1 VIVDNGLNC
10 RSRGLIMAELAGF
23 SYFEVQFTKQGEPFE
38 PRETAAVLG
47 AVRAGALGPETG
59 PAGTDAHPRLDDLF
73 VISHGWNNDIAEAR
87 ALYRN
92 LFGSVRR
99 RLEEG
104 GAPALAGREM
114 AVLGVL
120 WPSKRFADED
130 LIPGGGASLGGGI
143 DDRAVQRQLEELKG
157 AFDRPDE
164 AALEQAKQLVPELE
178 GSPQAQRR
186 FVDLIRSVLPRP
198 GDTADDAS
206 DVFFDLPGDE
216 VLRLLGPPVLPGPP
230 EGASEGGATAIG
242 LMEAPASIGGAAGI
256 SDFFSGIGAAA
267 RRLLNYATYYQMKE
281 RAGKVGV
288 RGLNP
293 LLRQIKT
300 ASPDVRVHLVG
311 HSFGGRVVTAAA
323 LGTPGSPSVAPA
335 TMTLLQAAFSH
346 NGFALDFDGERDGFF
361 REVVAAE
368 KVAGP
373 ILITH
378 TKNDVAVGIAYPIA
392 SRIAR
397 QDSADLG
404 DAHDIFGGI
413 GRNGAIHT
421 PEAVAGE
428 LLPIGGRYT
437 LAPGKL
443 YNLRADA
450 FISGHSDVAGP
461 EVANALLSA
470 AASG

>member
-1 VIVDNGLNC
+1 
-10 RSRGLIMAELAGF
+10 MAELERF
-23 SYFEVQFTKQGEPFE
+23 PYFEVQFTKQGEPFD
-38 PRETAAVLG
+38 PGETTAVLA
-47 AVRAGALGPETG
+47 AVRASALGFQNGEEDPH
-59 PAGTDAHPRLDDLF
+59 AAPRLDDLF
-73 VISHGWNNDIAEAR
+73 VITHGWNNDIAEAR
-87 ALYRN
+87 TLYRN
-92 LFGSVRR
+92 LFGSAR
-99 RLEEG
+99 RLIDDG
-104 GAPALAGREM
+104 GAPALAGRRV

-120 WPSKRFADED
+120 WPSKRFADQD

-143 DDRAVQRQLEELKG
+143 DDRAVQRQLDELKG
-157 AFDRPDE
+157 TFDQPDE

-206 DVFFDLPGDE
+206 DAFFDLPGDE
-216 VLRLLGPPVLPGPP
+216 VLRLLEPPILPGPP
-230 EGASEGGATAIG
+230 GEVGEGGATAIG
-242 LMEAPASIGGAAGI
+242 LMEGPASIGGAAGI
-256 SDFFSGIGAAA
+256 SDVFSGIGAAA
-267 RRLLNYATYYQMKE
+267 RRLLNFTTYYQMKE

-300 ASPDVRVHLVG
+300 ANPDVRVHLIG

-323 LGTPGSPSVAPA
+323 LGPPGSPSVAPA

-361 REVVAAE
+361 REVVDKG

-378 TKNDVAVGIAYPIA
+378 TKNDIAVGIAYPIA
-392 SRIAR
+392 SRFAR
-397 QDSADLG
+397 QDDADLG
-404 DAHDIFGGI
+404 DEHDIFGGI

-421 PEAVAGE
+421 PEAVKGE
-428 LLPIGGRYT
+428 LLPVGGQYAF
-437 LAPGKL
+437 APGKL
-443 YNLRADA
+443 FNLRADTL
-450 FISGHSDVAGP
+450 ISGHTDVTGP
-461 EVANALLSA
+461 AVAHALLSA
-470 AASG
+470 AAG

>member
-1 VIVDNGLNC
+1 
-10 RSRGLIMAELAGF
+10 MAELAGF
-23 SYFEVQFTKQGEPFE
+23 PYFEVQFTKQGEAFD
-38 PRETAAVLG
+38 PRETAAVLD
-47 AVRAGALGPETG
+47 AVRAGGRSAPSGLQDTQTG
-59 PAGTDAHPRLDDLF
+59 PRIGELF

-92 LFGSVRR
+92 LFRSVRR
-99 RLEEG
+99 TIEEG

-143 DDRAVQRQLEELKG
+143 EDRAVQRQLDELKG
-157 AFDRPDE
+157 TFDQPDE
-164 AALEQAKQLVPELE
+164 AALEHAKQLVPKLE
-178 GSPQAQRR
+178 GSPRAQRE

-198 GDTADDAS
+198 DDTAEDAS
-206 DVFFDLPGDE
+206 DTFFDLPGDE
-216 VLRLLGPPVLPGPP
+216 VLRLLEPPILPG
-230 EGASEGGATAIG
+230 GGAGGTGGGGAAAIG
-242 LMEAPASIGGAAGI
+242 LMEAPVAPVGAAAGI
-256 SDFFSGIGAAA
+256 GDFFSGIGAAA
-267 RRLLNYATYYQMKE
+267 RRLLNFVTYYQMKE

-293 LLRQIKT
+293 LLRQVKT
-300 ASPDVRVHLVG
+300 ANPDARVHLIG

-323 LGTPGSPSVAPA
+323 LGAPGSPSVAPA
-335 TMTLLQAAFSH
+335 SMTLLQAAFSH

-361 REVVAAE
+361 REVVDQG

-378 TKNDVAVGIAYPIA
+378 TKNDRAVGIAYPIA

-397 QDSADLG
+397 QDNADLG
-404 DAHDIFGGI
+404 DEDDIFGGI

-428 LLPIGGRYT
+428 LLPVGGRYAFT
-437 LAPGKL
+437 PGKL

-450 FISGHSDVAGP
+450 LISGHSDVTGP
-461 EVANALLSA
+461 AVAHAVLSA
-470 AASG
+470 ASG